1 MPELLRKITDRVGE
15 QGLVWLV
22 NLLVLALLA
31 QSIAGLTWQMMAP
44 QAEQQVE
51 TVGHTNKRPTPTM
64 SANALAQ
71 QVASKHLFGKANSV
85 NGRPVNAPETK
96 LNLKL
101 SGVIASTSVD
111 GAVAL
116 IAPGKSAREKAY
128 KVGDN
133 LPGGAILKEISGDRV
148 LLEYR
153 GRMETLTLHRKLLS
167 DKQLG
172 IQQ

>member
-22 NLLVLALLA
+22 NLCVLALLA
-31 QSIAGLTWQMMAP
+31 YTIAGLTWQVVEPPA
-44 QAEQQVE
+44 QQVK
-51 TVGHTNKRPTPTM
+51 TTGHTTNRPSPTL

-71 QVASKHLFGKANSV
+71 QIVSKHLFGKANSID
-85 NGRPVNAPETK
+85 GKAVNAPETK

-133 LPGGAILKEISGDRV
+133 LPGGAILKNISGDRV